1 MSKTPQAAF
10 IAMMNEFDNVHAD
23 RVNPAF
29 KSRYCSL
36 GEILSTAKP
45 IAAKHGFAIV
55 QRSLQ
60 AETQWVLHSFFY
72 HESGTEM
79 TGNFLPLRF
88 DPSKTDQAAAS
99 SLTYARRNGLQLLCG
114 TSIDLDD
121 DGNAASNN
129 SVLPPTPTVPFS
141 PSKPSPFPPKP
152 AK

>member
-1 MSKTPQAAF
+1 
-10 IAMMNEFDNVHAD
+10 MMNEFDNVHAD

-29 KSRYCSL
+29 KSRYASL
-36 GEILSTAKP
+36 AEILSTAKP

-60 AETQWVLHSFFY
+60 TEAQWVLYSFFY

-99 SLTYARRNGLQLLCG
+99 SLTYARRNGLQILCC
-114 TSIDLDD
+114 TSVDLDD

-129 SVLPPTPTVPFS
+129 SVLPPTPTLPI
-141 PSKPSPFPPKP
+141 KPSPFPPKP